1 MVTVEAK
8 LFVVATPIG
17 NLGDWTDRAREVIS
31 QVRWVAVEDTRVSRK
46 LLENFGLRPHLIR
59 LHEHNELHQ
68 VRTIVDRLQSGESGV
83 LMSDAGT
90 PLVSDPGYRLVGAV
104 HDAGIRVEVIPG
116 PSAVTAALSV
126 SGLPTDRFQFV
137 GFPPVKGRRSWLE
150 ELSETPH
157 TLLMFEAPH
166 RIEKLVSEL
175 DYVMGSDRPASICRE
190 LTKTFEQTVRGT
202 LGSLKQAIESRDI
215 PCKGEFVVV
224 VGGRSKAEVDASQIG
239 HLVNALKDHVSTS
252 VLADAISSSFG
263 LRKKAVYNQI
273 LDAKRQDSP

>member
-1 MVTVEAK
+1 MTVEAK

-46 LLENFGLRPHLIR
+46 LLEPFGLRPHLIS
-59 LHEHNELHQ
+59 LHEHNERHQ
-68 VRTIVDRLQSGESGV
+68 VRTLVDRLQSGESGV

-150 ELSETPH
+150 ALSETPH

-175 DYVMGSDRPASICRE
+175 DYVMGSNRPASICRE

-202 LGSLKQAIESRDI
+202 LGSLKQAIESRYI

-224 VGGRSKAEVDASQIG
+224 VGGLSRAEVDASQIG

-273 LDAKRQDSP
+273 LDAKHQDSP

>member
-8 LFVVATPIG
+8 LFVVGTPIG

-46 LLENFGLRPHLIR
+46 LLEPFGLQPNLIS
-59 LHEHNELHQ
+59 LHEHNERHQ
-68 VRTIVDRLQSGESGV
+68 VRILVDRLQSGESGV

-137 GFPPVKGRRSWLE
+137 GFPPAKGRRRWLE
-150 ELSETPH
+150 ELSDTPH
-157 TLLMFEAPH
+157 TILIFEAPH
-166 RIEKLVSEL
+166 RIEKLVTEL
-175 DYVMGSDRPASICRE
+175 DYVMGSNRPASICRE

-202 LGSLKQAIESRDI
+202 LGSLKQAIESKDI

-224 VGGRSKAEVDASQIG
+224 VGGLSKAEADASQIG
-239 HLVNALKDHVSTS
+239 HLVIALKDHVSPS
-252 VLADAISSSFG
+252 VLADAIASSFG
-263 LRKKAVYNQI
+263 LRRRAVYNQI
-273 LDAKRQDSP
+273 LDAKHQDSA

>member
-202 LGSLKQAIESRDI
+202 LGSLKKQ
-215 PCKGEFVVV
+215 
-224 VGGRSKAEVDASQIG
+224 
-239 HLVNALKDHVSTS
+239 
-252 VLADAISSSFG
+252 
-263 LRKKAVYNQI
+263 
-273 LDAKRQDSP
+273 

>member
-46 LLENFGLRPHLIR
+46 LLEPFGLRPHLIS

-68 VRTIVDRLQSGESGV
+68 VRTLVDRLQSGESGV

-224 VGGRSKAEVDASQIG
+224 VGGLSKAEVDASQIG

>member
-224 VGGRSKAEVDASQIG
+224 VGGLSKAEVDASQIG

>member
-46 LLENFGLRPHLIR
+46 LLEPFGLQPHLIS
-59 LHEHNELHQ
+59 LHEHNEIHQ
-68 VRTIVDRLQSGESGV
+68 VRTLVNRLQSGESGV

-224 VGGRSKAEVDASQIG
+224 VGGLSKAEVDASQIG

>member
-224 VGGRSKAEVDASQIG
+224 VGGLSKAEVDASQIG

-263 LRKKAVYNQI
+263 LRKNAVYNQI
-273 LDAKRQDSP
+273 LDAKHQDSP

>member
-1 MVTVEAK
+1 MTVEAK

-46 LLENFGLRPHLIR
+46 LLEPFGLRPHLIS
-59 LHEHNELHQ
+59 LHEHNERHQ
-68 VRTIVDRLQSGESGV
+68 VRTLVDRLQSGESGV

-175 DYVMGSDRPASICRE
+175 DYVMGSNRPASICRE

-224 VGGRSKAEVDASQIG
+224 VGGLSRAEVDASQIG
-239 HLVNALKDHVSTS
+239 HLVNALKDQVSTS

-273 LDAKRQDSP
+273 LDAKHQDSP

>member
-31 QVRWVAVEDTRVSRK
+31 QVRWVAAEDTRVSRK
-46 LLENFGLRPHLIR
+46 LLESFGLQPNLIS
-59 LHEHNELHQ
+59 LHEHNERHQ
-68 VRTIVDRLQSGESGV
+68 VRTLVDRLQSGESGA
-83 LMSDAGT
+83 LISDAGT

-126 SGLPTDRFQFV
+126 SGLPTERFQFV
-137 GFPPVKGRRSWLE
+137 GFPPVKGRRHWLE
-150 ELSETPH
+150 ELSDTPH

-175 DYVMGSDRPASICRE
+175 LEVMGPNRPASICRE

-202 LGSLKQAIESRDI
+202 LGSLNQALERRDI

-224 VGGRSKAEVDASQIG
+224 VGGVPKGEAEDPQVGQLIS
-239 HLVNALKDHVSTS
+239 ALKDQVPPSL
-252 VLADAISSSFG
+252 LADAIASSFG
-263 LRKKAVYNQI
+263 LRKKGVYNQI
-273 LDAKRQDSP
+273 LDAKRQDTP

>member
-31 QVRWVAVEDTRVSRK
+31 QVRWVAAEDTRVSRK
-46 LLENFGLRPHLIR
+46 LLESFGLQPNLIS
-59 LHEHNELHQ
+59 LHEHNERHQ
-68 VRTIVDRLQSGESGV
+68 VRTLVDRLQSGESGA
-83 LMSDAGT
+83 LISDAGT

-104 HDAGIRVEVIPG
+104 HEAGIRVEVIPG

-137 GFPPVKGRRSWLE
+137 GFPPVKGRRHWLE
-150 ELSETPH
+150 ELSDTPH

-175 DYVMGSDRPASICRE
+175 LEVMGPNRPASICRE

-202 LGSLKQAIESRDI
+202 LGSLNQALERRDI

-224 VGGRSKAEVDASQIG
+224 VGGVPKGEAEDPQVGQLIS
-239 HLVNALKDHVSTS
+239 ALKDQVPPSL
-252 VLADAISSSFG
+252 LADAIASSFG
-263 LRKKAVYNQI
+263 LRKKGVYNLI
-273 LDAKRQDSP
+273 LDAKRQDTP

>member
-1 MVTVEAK
+1 
-8 LFVVATPIG
+8 
-17 NLGDWTDRAREVIS
+17 
-31 QVRWVAVEDTRVSRK
+31 
-46 LLENFGLRPHLIR
+46 
-59 LHEHNELHQ
+59 
-68 VRTIVDRLQSGESGV
+68 
-83 LMSDAGT
+83 MSDAGT

-150 ELSETPH
+150 ALSETPH

-175 DYVMGSDRPASICRE
+175 DYVMGSNRPASICRE

-224 VGGRSKAEVDASQIG
+224 VGGLSRAEVDASQIG

-273 LDAKRQDSP
+273 LGAKHQDSP

>member
-8 LFVVATPIG
+8 LFVVGTPIG

-46 LLENFGLRPHLIR
+46 LLEPFGLQPNLIS
-59 LHEHNELHQ
+59 LHEHNERHQ
-68 VRTIVDRLQSGESGV
+68 VRILVDRLQSGESGV

-137 GFPPVKGRRSWLE
+137 GFPPAKGRRRWLE
-150 ELSETPH
+150 ELSDTPH
-157 TLLMFEAPH
+157 TLLIFEAPH
-166 RIEKLVSEL
+166 RIEKLVAEL
-175 DYVMGSDRPASICRE
+175 DYVMGSNRPASICRE

-202 LGSLKQAIESRDI
+202 LGSLKQAIEGKDI

-224 VGGRSKAEVDASQIG
+224 VGGLSKAEADASQIG
-239 HLVNALKDHVSTS
+239 HLVNALKDHVSPS
-252 VLADAISSSFG
+252 VLADAIASSFG
-263 LRKKAVYNQI
+263 LRRRAVYNQI
-273 LDAKRQDSP
+273 LDAKHQDSA

>member
-46 LLENFGLRPHLIR
+46 LLEPFGLRPHLIS

-68 VRTIVDRLQSGESGV
+68 VRTLVDRLQSGESGV

-175 DYVMGSDRPASICRE
+175 DYVMGSNRPASICRE

-224 VGGRSKAEVDASQIG
+224 VGGLSKAEVDASPIG

-263 LRKKAVYNQI
+263 LRKNAVYNQI
-273 LDAKRQDSP
+273 LDAKDQDSP